1 MIKDRSGTVEKDKF
15 EEDTELKMKIIVS
28 EIFSISEDRLNKVK
42 KEINELED
50 KTEMQRTQIKDQK
63 YKKETED
70 MKNRIRK
77 FNIYKEFQ
85 KKNSGNGREKTF
97 VKMLKFFRINRR
109 HKSFLFYL

>member
-50 KTEMQRTQIKDQK
+50 KTEM
-63 YKKETED
+63 
-70 MKNRIRK
+70 
-77 FNIYKEFQ
+77 
-85 KKNSGNGREKTF
+85 
-97 VKMLKFFRINRR
+97 
-109 HKSFLFYL
+109 